1 VRPNDVVARFGG
13 DEFVVLASDIADGRD
28 VVQLAWR
35 LAAALRAPFTI
46 NGAELAV
53 SASFGVCYSRDR
65 DESPEDVV
73 RKADAAM
80 YTAKQ
85 RGRNRVAVFG
95 ETEGADAVASS
106 G

>member
-1 VRPNDVVARFGG
+1 
-13 DEFVVLASDIADGRD
+13 VLADNIADARD
-28 VVQLAWR
+28 AVQLAWR
-35 LAAALRAPFTI
+35 LTSALRPAFTI
-46 NGAELAV
+46 GGSELSV

-73 RKADAAM
+73 RKADSAM

-95 ETEGADAVASS
+95 DAAGIDAVASGS
-106 G
+106 